1 MAIPVLLILAVLWAA
16 VLIPPILRSRNAG
29 QGSTIGDYTQRLGV
43 LGNHSVSHLGRTSAR
58 PRRHLHVVP
67 SGRNG
72 STRRPVTS
80 ARPPAANGSRINGAS
95 GMAPVVSAAQK
106 RRRDVLFLLGGA
118 VVFTLLLLLVT
129 RSPMVIFLQLLTDV
143 AFGGF
148 IYLLIR
154 YTHHRPVRSSAYVP
168 SPAGTSRT
176 VVAIRHPDPPARPEL
191 APVPEFALYRT
202 ASR

>member
-1 MAIPVLLILAVLWAA
+1 LAIPVLLILAVLWAA

-67 SGRNG
+67 PAPNG
-72 STRRPVTS
+72 STRRPVTR
-80 ARPPAANGSRINGAS
+80 ARPPATNGSRVARP
-95 GMAPVVSAAQK
+95 APVVTAAQK
-106 RRRDVLFLLGGA
+106 RRREVLFLLAGA
-118 VVFTLLLLLVT
+118 VGATLLLLLVV
-129 RSPMVIFLQLLTDV
+129 RSPLVLLLQLLTDV
-143 AFGGF
+143 ALGGY

-154 YTHHRPVRSSAYVP
+154 YTHHRPVRASVYANAPVGP
-168 SPAGTSRT
+168 SRT
-176 VVAIRHPDPPARPEL
+176 VVSIRHPDPPARPEL
-191 APVPEFALYRT
+191 AEVPEFALYRT